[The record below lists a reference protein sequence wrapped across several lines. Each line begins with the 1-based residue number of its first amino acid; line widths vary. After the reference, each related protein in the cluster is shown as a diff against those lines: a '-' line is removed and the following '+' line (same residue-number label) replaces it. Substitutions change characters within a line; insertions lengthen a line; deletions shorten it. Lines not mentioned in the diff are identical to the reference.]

1 MYKIEKIRQEIER
14 RIALYSGWSNE
25 TVHPTRIDEDRQ
37 LLSFIDTLEEEP
49 DKSLEEAA
57 EKFANT
63 QNKNFLNPEIVK
75 NIFIAGTK
83 WQEEQDEKLI
93 ALAKDSW
100 YHQGLLDG
108 KFMLLECDK
117 RYQQGRSDM
126 KEQMMKEVSEG
137 TVKWTIASEDLRS
150 SEYDYLVL
158 DTHLGKEWP
167 MLRCGVRKGEKYVK
181 LCDLVNGLS

>member
-1 MYKIEKIRQEIER
+1 MDKIEKIRQEIER

-25 TVHPTRIDEDRQ
+25 TVHPARIDEDRQ

-57 EKFANT
+57 ERFANT

-75 NIFIAGTK
+75 NIFIAGAEWK
-83 WQEEQDEKLI
+83 EEQL
-93 ALAKDSW
+93 
-100 YHQGLLDG
+100 
-108 KFMLLECDK
+108 
-117 RYQQGRSDM
+117 M
-126 KEQMMKEVSEG
+126 KESHKEWLKQKSIMIREIEKSESSG
-137 TVKWTIASEDLRS
+137 YDKGLADGIDIGRGEIVKWTIASEELRS

-167 MLRCGVRKGEKYVK
+167 MLRCGVRKGEKYDK